1 MDALNSGALS
11 SEALLDALLARVDA
25 QNPKINA
32 IVAQDREA
40 ARERARAADAARA
53 AGENWGP
60 LHGLPMTIKDT
71 FEVPGMITAAGSPA
85 LAGHRGDRWL
95 DAAMFGPARRP
106 VRDVMVGGRWRVREG
121 RHPQAEAT
129 FARYRATLRRLVA

>member
-85 LAGHRGDRWL
+85 LAGHRPKQ
-95 DAAMFGPARRP
+95 A
-106 VRDVMVGGRWRVREG
+106 
-121 RHPQAEAT
+121 AEAVQ
-129 FARYRATLRRLVA
+129 RLIDAGAIIYGKTNVPYLAAACSC